1 MEINIDCT
9 AMTFAAVEKKVE
21 TPTKPT
27 ATKQVK

>member
-21 TPTKPT
+21 TPTTPS